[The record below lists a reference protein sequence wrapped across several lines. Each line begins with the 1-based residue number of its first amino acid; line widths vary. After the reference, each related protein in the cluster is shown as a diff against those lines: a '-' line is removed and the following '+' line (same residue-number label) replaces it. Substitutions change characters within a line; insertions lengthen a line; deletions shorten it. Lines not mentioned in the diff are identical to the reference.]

1 MASVPQGGAWWMTQ
15 RGSLRRSQAKTLVAC
30 MAGLIRD
37 GHLGVA
43 AIGRG
48 MPGPVAPKPRI
59 KRVDRFL
66 STARLDRDAASADLI
81 RLVVM
86 GRKVVRVILDWTD
99 VHDGHQTLVAA
110 IVTGHRRAL
119 PVAAETVATA
129 DLTLRQ
135 NAMELAFLRRVRR
148 LFPSRLSAHPAR
160 RPRLLSGGLPRGR
173 RGDRL
178 ALCHPADRGPVGGHA
193 R

>member
-1 MASVPQGGAWWMTQ
+1 
-15 RGSLRRSQAKTLVAC
+15 

-119 PVAAETVATA
+119 PVAAETVAKA

-148 LFPSRLSAHPAR
+148 LFPPGCQ
-160 RPRLLSGGLPRGR
+160 PILL
-173 RGDRL
+173 
-178 ALCHPADRGPVGGHA
+178 ADRGFCRVDFLAAAEATGWRYVIRLTGDRWVDTPDGDDRKA
-193 R
+193 L